1 MVCKATKFWKRDC
14 LAAGFYL
21 KFIAMRSILD
31 LSKFALHPK
40 FGAAAGGM
48 FMQAKTNQ
56 KSHLRY
62 LVTLAFLAAILFVMD
77 LTGIAMIPLPGQYAS
92 IMTVPVAVG
101 AMMLGPT
108 AGGVLGGVMGMI
120 SFYTALKTGF
130 RDMNLMGYGGATVFL
145 LTAFNSFVPRIL
157 MGIATGWIFKLLKKV
172 DKTNTLCYYVGGLAA
187 PLLNTVLFM
196 SVLIP
201 VFMNAP
207 NLIGLLGETLYAKF
221 KDGIFLF
228 AIGYVGIQA
237 VLEAV
242 IGCILSGSISK
253 ALCKVVKR

>member
-1 MVCKATKFWKRDC
+1 MN
-14 LAAGFYL
+14 
-21 KFIAMRSILD
+21 M
-31 LSKFALHPK
+31 
-40 FGAAAGGM
+40 
-48 FMQAKTNQ
+48 KTNQ
-56 KSHLRY
+56 KRLRY

-108 AGGVLGGVMGMI
+108 AGGVLGGVMGFI

-130 RDMNLMGYGGATVFL
+130 RDLNLMGYDGIAIVL
-145 LTAFNSFVPRIL
+145 LSIFNAFVPRIL
-157 MGIATGWIFKLLKKV
+157 MGVATGWIFKLLKKV
-172 DKTNTLCYYVGGLAA
+172 DKTKTICYYVGGLAA

-196 SVLIP
+196 SVLLPI
-201 VFMNAP
+201 FMNAP
-207 NLIGLLGETLYAKF
+207 NLVGLLGEELYNKF

-228 AIGYVGIQA
+228 ALGYVGIQA

-242 IGCILSGSISK
+242 IGCILSGSIGK
-253 ALCKVVKR
+253 ALSATLERK